1 MSSGRLVL
9 SDGTEYDVT
18 SEGIIHGS
26 TLLSAL
32 LGNTDISS
40 VGNDI
45 TDSISNLGSDIST
58 AQSNINTLDGEVD
71 SLDSRLDTVE
81 GNLTNLDASDIPY
94 DNTTSGMTADDIQS
108 AIDELNSNSND
119 DYEELNNLPSINGIE
134 LLGNTNIGLLS
145 SDIKVSSGIVGYDNS
160 ISGLSANT
168 VKTALDALKSAI
180 DNIQPTGDADDIT
193 YDNTTSGLTATN
205 VQDAIDEV
213 ASGAG
218 SSGDYPDLTHKPSI
232 NGVELLGNKVIG
244 LLSTNIQVDSDKI
257 GYDNTISSLL
267 ATNVKSALDEL
278 ASNLGTD
285 DYPDLNNKP
294 SINGVELLGNKTIG
308 LLSTN
313 IQVGSDKI
321 GYNNATSGLTATNVK
336 DALDELANGSG
347 GTGDYPDLT
356 NKPSINGVQLLGNKV
371 IGLLSGNI
379 QVGADKIGFNNTS
392 SGLSST
398 NVQTALV
405 ELATDI
411 SNIPTSYDADDISYD
426 NTSSG
431 MVATDVQTAIN
442 ELKTDIGN
450 IPSPTATNTSYSNST
465 SGLVATTVQG
475 AIDEV
480 VSNVYTKAQI
490 DGKVTISSTDIS
502 EGSPLATGNLY
513 IVYTTS

>member
-40 VGNDI
+40 VGNNI

-94 DNTTSGMTADDIQS
+94 NNTTSGMTADNIQS

-119 DYEELNNLPSINGIE
+119 DYEELNNLPSINGVE

-213 ASGAG
+213 ASGSGG
-218 SSGDYPDLTHKPSI
+218 SKDYPDLTHKPSI
-232 NGVELLGNKVIG
+232 NGVELLGNKTIGLLSTNIQVGSDKIGYNNATSGLSATNVKDALDELANGSGGTSDYPDLTNKPSINGVQLLGNKVIG

-285 DYPDLNNKP
+285 DYPDL
-294 SINGVELLGNKTIG
+294 
-308 LLSTN
+308 
-313 IQVGSDKI
+313 
-321 GYNNATSGLTATNVK
+321 
-336 DALDELANGSG
+336 
-347 GTGDYPDLT
+347 T
-356 NKPSINGVQLLGNKV
+356 NKPSVNGVQLLGNKV

-411 SNIPTSYDADDISYD
+411 SNIPTSYDADDIAYD

-431 MVATDVQTAIN
+431 MVATNVQTAIN

>member
-40 VGNDI
+40 IGNNI
-45 TDSISNLGSDIST
+45 TSSISNLGSDIST

-94 DNTTSGMTADDIQS
+94 DNTTSGMTADDVQS
-108 AIDELNSNSND
+108 AIDELKNSSGGSD
-119 DYEELNNLPSINGIE
+119 DYEDLNNLPSINGVE
-134 LLGNTNIGLLS
+134 LLGNTTVGLLS
-145 SDIKVSSGIVGYDNS
+145 TNIKISSNVIGYNNS

-180 DNIQPTGDADDIT
+180 DNIQPTGDADNIT

-213 ASGAG
+213 ASGSGG
-218 SSGDYPDLTHKPSI
+218 SNDYPDLTHKPSI

-313 IQVGSDKI
+313 IQVG
-321 GYNNATSGLTATNVK
+321 
-336 DALDELANGSG
+336 
-347 GTGDYPDLT
+347 
-356 NKPSINGVQLLGNKV
+356 
-371 IGLLSGNI
+371 
-379 QVGADKIGFNNTS
+379 ADKIGFNNTS

-411 SNIPTSYDADDISYD
+411 SNIPTSYDADDIAYD

>member
-213 ASGAG
+213 ASGSGG
-218 SSGDYPDLTHKPSI
+218 SNDYPDLTHKPSI

-257 GYDNTISSLL
+257 GYDNTISSLS

-278 ASNLGTD
+278 ASNLGTN
-285 DYPDLNNKP
+285 DYPDLNDKP
-294 SINGVELLGNKTIG
+294 SV
-308 LLSTN
+308 
-313 IQVGSDKI
+313 
-321 GYNNATSGLTATNVK
+321 
-336 DALDELANGSG
+336 
-347 GTGDYPDLT
+347 
-356 NKPSINGVQLLGNKV
+356 NGVQLLGNKV

-411 SNIPTSYDADDISYD
+411 SNIPTSYDADDINYD

-431 MVATDVQTAIN
+431 MVATNVQTAIN

>member
-9 SDGTEYDVT
+9 SDGTGYDVT

-94 DNTTSGMTADDIQS
+94 NNTTSGMTADNIQS

-119 DYEELNNLPSINGIE
+119 DYEELNNLPSINGVE

-213 ASGAG
+213 ANGSGG
-218 SSGDYPDLTHKPSI
+218 SSDYPDLTHKPSI
-232 NGVELLGNKVIG
+232 NGVELLGNKTIGLLSTNIQVDSDKIGYNNATSGLSSTNVKDALDELANGSGGTSDYSDLTNKPSINGVQLLGNKVIG

-278 ASNLGTD
+278 ASNLGT
-285 DYPDLNNKP
+285 N
-294 SINGVELLGNKTIG
+294 
-308 LLSTN
+308 
-313 IQVGSDKI
+313 
-321 GYNNATSGLTATNVK
+321 
-336 DALDELANGSG
+336 
-347 GTGDYPDLT
+347 DYPDLT
-356 NKPSINGVQLLGNKV
+356 NKPSVNGVQLLGNKV

-411 SNIPTSYDADDISYD
+411 SNIPTSYDADDIAYD

-431 MVATDVQTAIN
+431 MVATNVQTAIN

>member
-40 VGNDI
+40 IGNNI
-45 TDSISNLGSDIST
+45 TSSISNLGSDIST

-94 DNTTSGMTADDIQS
+94 DNTISGMTADDVQS
-108 AIDELNSNSND
+108 AIDELKNSSGGSD
-119 DYEELNNLPSINGIE
+119 DYEDLNNLPSINGVE
-134 LLGNTNIGLLS
+134 LLGNTTVGLLS
-145 SDIKVSSGIVGYDNS
+145 TNIKISSNVIGYNNS

-180 DNIQPTGDADDIT
+180 DNIQPTGDADNIT

-218 SSGDYPDLTHKPSI
+218 SSGDYPDLTH
-232 NGVELLGNKVIG
+232 
-244 LLSTNIQVDSDKI
+244 
-257 GYDNTISSLL
+257 
-267 ATNVKSALDEL
+267 
-278 ASNLGTD
+278 
-285 DYPDLNNKP
+285 KP

-411 SNIPTSYDADDISYD
+411 SNIPTSYDADDIAYD

-431 MVATDVQTAIN
+431 MVSTNVQTAIN